1 MTVCRK
7 HDKSKVNGGHHH
19 DRYTAPRRRKTVCY
33 RLEGKGYEK
42 GHKSDLWLSL
52 PQKVYRV
59 DEPDKFIT
67 FEDQIMLD
75 HTSFIDDLILSTH
88 VLIEQKSYLDR

>member
-1 MTVCRK
+1 MTDTQRRAAAK
-7 HDKSKVNGGHHH
+7 QFATDWKA
-19 DRYTAPRRRKTVCY
+19 RAMRRATARPFGCPY
-33 RLEGKGYEK
+33 
-42 GHKSDLWLSL
+42 
-52 PQKVYRV
+52 YRV
-59 DEPDKFIT
+59 DEPDKLIT